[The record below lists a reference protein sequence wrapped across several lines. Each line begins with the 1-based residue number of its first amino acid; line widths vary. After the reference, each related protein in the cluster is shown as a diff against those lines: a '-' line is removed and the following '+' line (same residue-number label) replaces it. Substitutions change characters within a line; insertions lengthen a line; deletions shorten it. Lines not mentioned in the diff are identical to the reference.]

1 MSFFHLVDDITCL
14 NQMHAGW
21 TATKVCSAVNSI
33 SEQINLFKC
42 QSSVCVC
49 VSVCKLRKL
58 LVYYVT
64 FVFSITVLWVL
75 KYKIVVIVYCDV
87 VNILPHFNF
96 CNEIIILNA
105 WAIFK
110 NCLQKGM
117 AVGNFCSCSTSQ
129 CLWFNLPCVP
139 LYDHP
144 VVTATSSRLKL
155 TSGCCSHGGSS
166 GVACDATW
174 PECWKKGARGGGGGG
189 GGDAHVPWTP
199 FYNSPSPHIQPPPP
213 QPPP

>member
-1 MSFFHLVDDITCL
+1 
-14 NQMHAGW
+14 MHAGW

-42 QSSVCVC
+42 QNSVC

-64 FVFSITVLWVL
+64 FAFSRTVLWVL

-96 CNEIIILNA
+96 CDEIIILNA

-117 AVGNFCSCSTSQ
+117 VVGNFCSCSTIQ
-129 CLWFNLPCVP
+129 CLWLNLPCVP

-144 VVTATSSRLKL
+144 VITATSSRLKL
-155 TSGCCSHGGSS
+155 THTPRIAFRHLPPNSARTGHATEGAHSEHRFPAPSS
-166 GVACDATW
+166 KPVSYTHLTLPTSYA
-174 PECWKKGARGGGGGG
+174 
-189 GGDAHVPWTP
+189 V
-199 FYNSPSPHIQPPPP
+199 
-213 QPPP
+213 

>member
-1 MSFFHLVDDITCL
+1 MISKF
-14 NQMHAGW
+14 
-21 TATKVCSAVNSI
+21 CSAVNSI

-42 QSSVCVC
+42 QNSVC

-64 FVFSITVLWVL
+64 FAFSRTVLWVL

-96 CNEIIILNA
+96 CDEIIILNA

-117 AVGNFCSCSTSQ
+117 VVGNFCSCSTIQ
-129 CLWFNLPCVP
+129 CLWLNLPCVP

-144 VVTATSSRLKL
+144 VITATSSRLKL

-166 GVACDATW
+166 GAVSYTHLTL
-174 PECWKKGARGGGGGG
+174 PTS
-189 GGDAHVPWTP
+189 V
-199 FYNSPSPHIQPPPP
+199 YV
-213 QPPP
+213 